1 VTLPGILVLAA
12 AVASGLAA
20 LATLRGG
27 VATTPTLILMALAGA
42 LAGVGGLLVQ
52 HGVSA
57 GEWVGAPLVLAALG
71 VFQARL
77 LFAGDGPLRT

>member
-1 VTLPGILVLAA
+1 VLVPAA
-12 AVASGLAA
+12 SCGLGA
-20 LATLRGG
+20 LATLRRG
-27 VATTPTLILMALAGA
+27 VATTTTLLLMAFAGV

-57 GEWVGAPLVLAALG
+57 GEWVATPLVLGALG

>member
-1 VTLPGILVLAA
+1 VLVA
-12 AVASGLAA
+12 AVSCGLGA
-20 LATLRGG
+20 LATLRRG
-27 VATTPTLILMALAGA
+27 VATTTTLLLMAFAGV
-42 LAGVGGLLVQ
+42 LVGVGGLLVQ

-57 GEWVGAPLVLAALG
+57 GEWAATPLVLGALG